1 MVLSMNLN
9 RLHILVTIGVL
20 ALWGNVIYTTH
31 LHSQIYSNFAQII
44 GTLKFVNQPSQFDLA
59 LQKVKQ
65 ELPIIGTVGYMAT
78 VANSDIFY
86 DVQASSDYYQT
97 QYALVPLV
105 VDNSLSH
112 NLVVGFFSTPV
123 SSEEVLKRFKEKVAV
138 KDFGNGV
145 MLIKKEN

>member
-1 MVLSMNLN
+1 M
-9 RLHILVTIGVL
+9 IAVL
-20 ALWGNVIYTTH
+20 ALWGNVIYTAYWDNRI
-31 LHSQIYSNFAQII
+31 QSNFARIVEA
-44 GTLKFVNQPSQFDLA
+44 LKFVNQPSQFDLA
-59 LQKVKQ
+59 FQKIKQ
-65 ELPIIGTVGYMAT
+65 ELPKEGTIGYMAN
-78 VANSDIFY
+78 VANNDIFY

-112 NLVVGFFSTPV
+112 NLAVGFFNTSVP
-123 SSEEVLKRFKEKVAV
+123 SGEVLKRFQDKVLV